1 MGNVRSAKVDA
12 RPFSVSIKC
21 FVSILE
27 VIFTWTGEGRFHL
40 VLQIPRGNVH
50 NFQGY
55 PLGKNQEGMP
65 ASMTGKIA
73 RSPELS
79 IGCRLSRADAAVLLA
94 NAEPALPFERG
105 TWHRPPRKG

>member
-1 MGNVRSAKVDA
+1 M
-12 RPFSVSIKC
+12 
-21 FVSILE
+21 
-27 VIFTWTGEGRFHL
+27 
-40 VLQIPRGNVH
+40 LQIPHGNVH

-79 IGCRLSRADAAVLLA
+79 IRCRLSQAATKAGSCTICTKGLTQCGEA
-94 NAEPALPFERG
+94 RSRG
-105 TWHRPPRKG
+105 TSVR